1 MLYNPVTMDTA
12 GTNQILQTLENLCH
26 LESAMAAY
34 YLACSENW
42 KSVASLWME
51 LAIEEERHEKIIGNL
66 TRVVEAHL
74 DQFKPGLKVEPT
86 AISSFVENI
95 NEKTSDLMKGQVTLS
110 AALNFALVIE
120 ESIIEGRFFE
130 IIISQNPTYL
140 KFMEVMSRDLAQH
153 RQMIIEEIEKTKKG
167 D

>member
-1 MLYNPVTMDTA
+1 MYNSATMEDS

-26 LESAMAAY
+26 LESAMADY
-34 YLACSENW
+34 YLACSEKW
-42 KSVASLWME
+42 KSISSLWME
-51 LAIEEERHEKIIGNL
+51 LAIEEEHHEKIIGDL
-66 TRVVEAHL
+66 ARVVKVHP

-95 NEKTSDLMKGQVTLS
+95 NEKTSDVMKGQVTLS
-110 AALNFALVIE
+110 AALTFALGIE

-130 IIISQNPTYL
+130 LIISGNQRYL
-140 KFMEVMSRDLAQH
+140 KFMEAMSRDLAQH